1 MSANACDARTFLRQR
16 LDARRPLPFVPIQCF
31 DLPFNEYLVS
41 RPLPATDKDEIMSH
55 NMTFDDLVPHMKRA
69 GFLAA
74 ALAAVI
80 TSMFGWGLGENLLAK
95 ISLAG
100 LLALCTFIVSYALV
114 AAYHAYKRD
123 MPAVSAAA
131 TGLFLV
137 AVCVEFLSHTGFTAA
152 NRDATAQAAMMQT
165 TSYEDSRGN
174 VDQWQATLA
183 SLRADRSKMQPARS
197 AADARAVIDSSKAH
211 KFWSS
216 TDACKETSGPKSR
229 TFCETYNAAQAD
241 IALWDTI
248 SVQDG
253 RIADAQ
259 AKLEQAR
266 ASAATQVAGHSSGAS
281 QGLILAAMATGSE
294 KPGETAVFWSGVGI
308 SALLAL
314 FAICASGLL
323 NFIAFAFDGTV
334 RRLEVVG
341 GKVTEF
347 VDREIPVL
355 DRDTLAM
362 IASLKARIGH
372 AAAA

>member
-1 MSANACDARTFLRQR
+1 
-16 LDARRPLPFVPIQCF
+16 
-31 DLPFNEYLVS
+31 
-41 RPLPATDKDEIMSH
+41 MSH
-55 NMTFDDLVPHMKRA
+55 NLTFDDLIPHMKRA

-152 NRDATAQAAMMQT
+152 NRDATAQAAMVQT
-165 TSYEDSRGN
+165 TAFEDGRGN
-174 VDQWQATLA
+174 VSLWQDTVNRLKEE
-183 SLRADRSKMQPARS
+183 RSKMQPVRS
-197 AADARAVIDSSKAH
+197 AAAARAAIDTAEAH
-211 KFWSS
+211 KWYRGL
-216 TDACKETSGPKSR
+216 TDGCKITKGEQTRK
-229 TFCETYNAAQAD
+229 FCEDYASAKAD
-241 IALWDTI
+241 LALWDTI
-248 SVQDG
+248 SIQEG
-253 RIADAQ
+253 KLADAA
-259 AKLEQAR
+259 AKLEAAR

-294 KPGETAVFWSGVGI
+294 TPGETAVFWSGVGI

-323 NFIAFAFDGTV
+323 NFIAFAFDGME

-341 GKVTEF
+341 GKITEF
-347 VDREIPVL
+347 VDREVPVF

-362 IASLKARIGH
+362 IASLKGRIGH
-372 AAAA
+372 ATAA